1 MEYIVLARL
10 LTPHLANI
18 WAEASLPE
26 MFMNWIALF
35 LFTLFASTII
45 SGALLFLRTK
55 DRRRYS
61 GLILIILGLSAA
73 TFLIIMSS
81 RYWFGD
87 TTFFNAFINIQIVEL
102 IQTTSIVVVS
112 IATAI
117 AITLW
122 LGRQYM
128 RFMRIGRWHFGLA
141 LVIGILLLSDIAG
154 TTILILMSKPEEVA
168 EAHQVEARLQV
179 NEQFSSN
186 LYYSGQIK
194 SPTSLAVGP
203 DGHLYVSDL
212 LGRIWLI
219 TEDNGQTNARIYAQG
234 YDQPIGIAWH
244 GHDLYIASLGTISVT
259 RDTDGDGQADE
270 RRDIVTNLPVHLY
283 PLHQNNGIAFGPDG
297 RIYFGLGASSNTSVE
312 SQPLNAAI
320 LSVNPDGSDLKIFA
334 KGIRN
339 AYDLAFNA
347 NGDLFATDNAPA
359 GLPITPGDE
368 LNYIQAGHNY
378 GFPQYYEQPPAGSSS
393 DGPVVIFRPHSSAD
407 GICFYDGNTF
417 PEEYRNNAFVA
428 MWMHGEIYR
437 VELQKMPDG
446 KYMSRASIFASGFIN
461 PLDVVV
467 GKDGTLYVA
476 DFGTNGI
483 YRIAYEKDTTRS
495 PEISPI
501 QN

>member
-1 MEYIVLARL
+1 M
-10 LTPHLANI
+10 
-18 WAEASLPE
+18 
-26 MFMNWIALF
+26 
-35 LFTLFASTII
+35 
-45 SGALLFLRTK
+45 
-55 DRRRYS
+55 
-61 GLILIILGLSAA
+61 
-73 TFLIIMSS
+73 
-81 RYWFGD
+81 
-87 TTFFNAFINIQIVEL
+87 
-102 IQTTSIVVVS
+102 
-112 IATAI
+112 
-117 AITLW
+117 
-122 LGRQYM
+122 
-128 RFMRIGRWHFGLA
+128 
-141 LVIGILLLSDIAG
+141 SDIAG

-168 EAHQVEARLQV
+168 EAHQVETRLLV

-194 SPTSLAVGP
+194 SPTSLAIGP

-212 LGRIWLI
+212 LGRIWVI
-219 TEDNGQTNARIYAQG
+219 DEDAGQTNARIYAQG

-259 RDTDGDGQADE
+259 RDTNGDGQADE

-312 SQPLNAAI
+312 TQPLNAAI

-334 KGIRN
+334 SGVRN

-347 NGDLFATDNAPA
+347 NGDLFATDNGPA

-378 GFPQYYEQPPAGSSS
+378 GFPQYYEQPPADSSS

-407 GICFYDGNTF
+407 GMCFYNGDAF
-417 PEEYRNNAFVA
+417 PEEYRDNAFVA

-437 VELQKMPDG
+437 VELKKMPDG
-446 KYMSRASIFASGFIN
+446 KYLSRTSIFASGFIN

-467 GKDGTLYVA
+467 GNDGALYVA

-483 YRIAYEKDTTRS
+483 YRIAYDKDTTQS
-495 PEISPI
+495 PKPVPI
-501 QN
+501 HN